1 MREFSRM
8 PSTVVISRMRTSR
21 EEAGG
26 SAAAH
31 DVADAASNRIV
42 QSNFIYFNQLWFRP
56 NLFKPN
62 RIAKN

>member
-1 MREFSRM
+1 
-8 PSTVVISRMRTSR
+8 MRTSR